1 MYQSIQINIFM
12 DNYNSHISLR
22 HLLIN
27 KTKMIGLVFQPN
39 KLIQN
44 LMKTLPNPKW
54 SNEHNMV
61 YIKNQQDN
69 LTQIFDTFR
78 GIAWVDTRLFF
89 IEKPIKDNNTLNI
102 DKYRKRILTEGYRA
116 CPEPYL
122 LKLELK
128 RYAYNT
134 ARNYISMFEKFIN
147 RFIDIPLNELTE
159 NEIRQYLKELNDQG
173 KSNSYIHM
181 AVNSIKFYFELVLGM
196 PNRFYEIERP
206 RPQTTLPKVLSIEEV
221 IALINNTN
229 NIKHKC
235 ITSLLYSAGLRRSEL
250 LNLKLT
256 DIDSDRMLIHVSHA
270 KGNKDRYTILSKKTL
285 VDLRVYFKE
294 WRPIVYVFEGP
305 KGKPY
310 SSTSVLNIV
319 KNAAHK
325 AKINK
330 RVTPHMLRHSFATH
344 LLENNT
350 DLRYIQSLLG
360 HSSST
365 TTEIYTEVATKY
377 LQIVKSPLDSIYS

>member
-1 MYQSIQINIFM
+1 M
-12 DNYNSHISLR
+12 NSLQLHISLR

-27 KTKMIGLVFQPN
+27 QKKMIGIVYSPN
-39 KLIQN
+39 KVIQN
-44 LMKTLPNPKW
+44 LMKTLPEIKW
-54 SNEHNMV
+54 CKEHNMV
-61 YIKNQQDN
+61 YIKNNQKN

-89 IEKPIKDNNTLNI
+89 IDKPQKGNNELNI
-102 DKYRKRILTEGYRA
+102 DYYRKRKLEANYKA
-116 CPEPYL
+116 CPEAYL

-134 ARNYISMFEKFIN
+134 AKTYISLFEKFIN
-147 RFIDIPLNELTE
+147 RFYNIPINELTE

-173 KSNSYIHM
+173 KSNSYIHQ
-181 AVNSIKFYFELVLGM
+181 AVNSIKFYFEIVLGM

-206 RPQTTLPKVLSIEEV
+206 RPQTTLPKVLSVEEV
-221 IALINNTN
+221 KLLINNTN

-235 ITSLLYSAGLRRSEL
+235 IVSLLYSAGLRRSEL

-256 DIDSDRMLIHVSHA
+256 NIDSDRMLIHVENA
-270 KGNKDRYTILSKKTL
+270 KGNQDRYTILSNATL
-285 VDLRVYFKE
+285 VDLREYYKE
-294 WRPIVYVFEGP
+294 WRPKVYLFEGK
-305 KGKPY
+305 KGNQY
-310 SSTSVLNIV
+310 SPTSVLNIV
-319 KNAAHK
+319 KNAAKK
-325 AKINK
+325 ANIKK

-360 HSSST
+360 HRSST
-365 TTEIYTEVATKY
+365 TTEIYTQVATKY
-377 LQIVKSPLDSIYS
+377 LQIVKSPLDLIP